1 MSAAGR
7 PGERHA
13 ALDPAVGVLA
23 NANAVPLDQLS
34 ASERSASWRTRFLLR
49 EWVAGSLFV
58 IPTLYMAA
66 ALALAEILPRIEGSR
81 DVLSL
86 NFENDTAR
94 TFYSAVAGGMI
105 AFTGLVVSIAVVV
118 VQFGASQYTPR
129 LVSRFRRDPIVKHAL
144 GAFIAP
150 AIFSLVSLG
159 SIGRNGATVVPS
171 VAITVAL
178 ALLLGAVLA
187 FYGLVGRLLDLL
199 RPRRIVGQIVDHAT
213 RAIREAYPFALRDA
227 PTPAVAAYPPVTTV
241 VRHEGRPGVV
251 SALDRARLVRAAT
264 AGGAVIEVRFGIGG
278 YVPAGADLFAIRGA
292 AEAVDRV
299 ELRKGVILAE
309 ERTITQDPAFAL
321 RAIVDIALRALS
333 PAVNDPTTAVQALD
347 GIDTLL
353 LEFAV
358 RDLERGRITGEDGA
372 LRLVHPNM
380 VWEDLL
386 DLSLTEIRHYGADTP
401 QIARRMRALL
411 LGLAEEAPAARRH
424 ELDDHLA
431 RLDAAVRAAYPDAA
445 ERAYAETADHLGIGG
460 GHH

>member
-1 MSAAGR
+1 MSA
-7 PGERHA
+7 GERHTT
-13 ALDPAVGVLA
+13 LDPAVGALPGA
-23 NANAVPLDQLS
+23 SAVPLDQLS
-34 ASERSASWRTRFLLR
+34 ASERSTNWRTRFLLR

-58 IPTLYMAA
+58 IPTLYMAG

-178 ALLLGAVLA
+178 ALLIGAVLA

-199 RPRRIVGQIVDHAT
+199 RPRRIVGQIVDDAA
-213 RAIREAYPFALRDA
+213 RAIRETYPFALRDA
-227 PTPAVAAYPPVTTV
+227 PPPAAAEHAPVTTV

-251 SALDRARLVRAAT
+251 SAFDRARLVRAAT
-264 AGGAVIEVRFGIGG
+264 AAGAVIEVRFGIGG
-278 YVPAGADLFAIRGA
+278 YVPAGADLFAVCGGRGG
-292 AEAVDRV
+292 VDRA

-309 ERTITQDPAFAL
+309 ERTFTQDPAFAL

-347 GIDTLL
+347 GIEALL
-353 LEFAV
+353 IEFAA
-358 RDLERGRITGEDGA
+358 RHLERGRISGEDGA
-372 LRLVHPNM
+372 LRLVYPNM
-380 VWEDLL
+380 VWEDML

-401 QIARRMRALL
+401 QIARRLRALL
-411 LGLAEEAPAARRH
+411 LGLAEHAPPARRAP
-424 ELDDHLA
+424 LDDHLA
-431 RLDAAVRAAYPDAA
+431 RLDAAVHAAYPDPL
-445 ERAYAETADHLGIGG
+445 ERAYAETPDPLGIGSG
-460 GHH
+460 DH

>member
-1 MSAAGR
+1 MSA
-7 PGERHA
+7 GERQA
-13 ALDPAVGVLA
+13 ALDPAAGVLA
-23 NANAVPLDQLS
+23 SANAVPLDQLS

-58 IPTLYMAA
+58 IPTLYMAT

-150 AIFSLVSLG
+150 AMFSLVSLG
-159 SIGRNGATVVPS
+159 SIGRDGATVVPS

-178 ALLLGAVLA
+178 ALLVGAVLA

-199 RPRRIVGQIVDHAT
+199 RPRRIVGQIVDEAA

-227 PTPAVAAYPPVTTV
+227 PPPAVAEYAPVTTM

-264 AGGAVIEVRFGIGG
+264 AAGAVIEVRFGIGG
-278 YVPAGADLFAIRGA
+278 YVPAGADLFAIRGRA
-292 AEAVDRV
+292 QGVDRA
-299 ELRKGVILAE
+299 ELSKGVILAE
-309 ERTITQDPAFAL
+309 ERTFTQDPAFAL

-347 GIDTLL
+347 GIDALL
-353 LEFAV
+353 LEFAA

-372 LRLVHPNM
+372 LRLVYPNM
-380 VWEDLL
+380 VWEDVL

-411 LGLAEEAPAARRH
+411 LGLAEQAPPARRAP
-424 ELDDHLA
+424 LDDHLA
-431 RLDAAVRAAYPDAA
+431 RLDVAVRAAYPDAV
-445 ERAYAETADHLGIGG
+445 ERAYAETPDHLGIGSG
-460 GHH
+460 DH

>member
-1 MSAAGR
+1 MSAV
-7 PGERHA
+7 
-13 ALDPAVGVLA
+13 DVLP

-34 ASERSASWRTRFLLR
+34 ASERSASWRTRLLLR

-178 ALLLGAVLA
+178 ALLIGAVLA

-199 RPRRIVGQIVDHAT
+199 RPRRIIGQIVDHAA
-213 RAIREAYPFALRDA
+213 RAIRDAYPFALRDA
-227 PTPAVAAYPPVTTV
+227 LPPAGAEYPPVTTV

-251 SALDRARLVRAAT
+251 SALDRARLVGPRRRA
-264 AGGAVIEVRFGIGG
+264 E
-278 YVPAGADLFAIRGA
+278 P
-292 AEAVDRV
+292 
-299 ELRKGVILAE
+299 
-309 ERTITQDPAFAL
+309 
-321 RAIVDIALRALS
+321 
-333 PAVNDPTTAVQALD
+333 
-347 GIDTLL
+347 
-353 LEFAV
+353 
-358 RDLERGRITGEDGA
+358 
-372 LRLVHPNM
+372 
-380 VWEDLL
+380 
-386 DLSLTEIRHYGADTP
+386 
-401 QIARRMRALL
+401 
-411 LGLAEEAPAARRH
+411 
-424 ELDDHLA
+424 
-431 RLDAAVRAAYPDAA
+431 
-445 ERAYAETADHLGIGG
+445 
-460 GHH
+460 

>member
-1 MSAAGR
+1 MSAGGR
-7 PGERHA
+7 QT
-13 ALDPAVGVLA
+13 ALDPAVGALPG
-23 NANAVPLDQLS
+23 ANAVPLDQLS
-34 ASERSASWRTRFLLR
+34 ASERSTSWRTRFLLR

-58 IPTLYMAA
+58 IPTLYMAT

-86 NFENDTAR
+86 NFANDTAR

-150 AIFSLVSLG
+150 AMFSLVSLG

-178 ALLLGAVLA
+178 ALLVGAVLA

-199 RPRRIVGQIVDHAT
+199 RPRRIVAQIVDESV

-227 PTPAVAAYPPVTTV
+227 PPPAVAEHPPVTTV
-241 VRHEGRPGVV
+241 VRHESRPGVV

-264 AGGAVIEVRFGIGG
+264 AAGAVIEVRFGIGG
-278 YVPAGADLFAIRGA
+278 YVPAGADLFAIRGGLRG
-292 AEAVDRV
+292 VDRA

-309 ERTITQDPAFAL
+309 ERTFTQDPAFAL

-347 GIDTLL
+347 GIDALL
-353 LEFAV
+353 IEFAA

-372 LRLVHPNM
+372 LRLVYPNM
-380 VWEDLL
+380 VWEDVL

-401 QIARRMRALL
+401 QIARRLRALL
-411 LGLAEEAPAARRH
+411 LGLAEHAPAARRAP
-424 ELDDHLA
+424 LDDHLG
-431 RLDAAVRAAYPDAA
+431 RLDVAVRAAYPDAL
-445 ERAYAETADHLGIGG
+445 ERAYAETPDHLGIGSG
-460 GHH
+460 DH

>member
-1 MSAAGR
+1 MSTTGNPVERQAAR
-7 PGERHA
+7 DPG
-13 ALDPAVGVLA
+13 VGVLSS
-23 NANAVPLDQLS
+23 ANAVSLDQLS

-58 IPTLYMAA
+58 IPTLYMAG

-81 DVLSL
+81 DILSL
-86 NFENDTAR
+86 NFANETAR

-178 ALLLGAVLA
+178 GLLIGAVLA

-199 RPRRIVGQIVDHAT
+199 RPRRIVGQIVDDAA
-213 RAIREAYPFALRDA
+213 RAIRETYPFALRDA
-227 PTPAVAAYPPVTTV
+227 PAPTAAEYPPVTAV

-264 AGGAVIEVRFGIGG
+264 AARAVIEVRFGIGG
-278 YVPAGADLFAIRGA
+278 YVPTGADLLAVRGA
-292 AEAVDRV
+292 TEGVDAL
-299 ELRKGVILAE
+299 ELSKGVILAE

-333 PAVNDPTTAVQALD
+333 PAVNDPTTAVQAVD
-347 GIDTLL
+347 GIDALL
-353 LEFAV
+353 LEFAA

-372 LRLVHPNM
+372 LRLVYPNM

-386 DLSLTEIRHYGADTP
+386 DLSLTEIRHYGAETP
-401 QIARRMRALL
+401 QIARRLRALL
-411 LGLAEEAPAARRH
+411 LGLAEQVPAARRRG
-424 ELDDHLA
+424 LDDHLA
-431 RLDAAVRAAYPDAA
+431 RLDAAVRAGYPDAA
-445 ERAYAETADHLGIGG
+445 ERAYAETPDQLGISSGD
-460 GHH
+460 H

>member
-1 MSAAGR
+1 MSA
-7 PGERHA
+7 GERQA
-13 ALDPAVGVLA
+13 ALDPPVGALPS
-23 NANAVPLDQLS
+23 ANAVPLDQLS

-58 IPTLYMAA
+58 IPTLYMAV
-66 ALALAEILPRIEGSR
+66 ALALAESLARIEGSR
-81 DVLSL
+81 DILSL

-94 TFYSAVAGGMI
+94 TFYSAVAAGMI

-178 ALLLGAVLA
+178 ALLIGAVLA

-199 RPRRIVGQIVDHAT
+199 RPRRIVSQIVDHAA

-227 PTPAVAAYPPVTTV
+227 APAVAEYPPVTTV
-241 VRHEGRPGVV
+241 VRHHGRPGVV
-251 SALDRARLVRAAT
+251 SALDRARLVRTAT
-264 AGGAVIEVRFGIGG
+264 AAGAVIEVRFGIGG
-278 YVPAGADLFAIRGA
+278 YVPPGADLFAIRGA
-292 AEAVDRV
+292 AEDVDPV

-347 GIDTLL
+347 GIDALL
-353 LEFAV
+353 MEFAA
-358 RDLERGRITGEDGA
+358 RDLRRGRLTGEDGE
-372 LRLVHPNM
+372 LRLVYPNM

-386 DLSLTEIRHYGADTP
+386 DLSLTEIRHYGAATP

-411 LGLAEEAPAARRH
+411 LGLAEQVPAARRH
-424 ELDDHLA
+424 GLDDHLA

-445 ERAYAETADHLGIGG
+445 ERAYAETPDHLGIGSG
-460 GHH
+460 DH